1 MELSRERPEGIV
13 LVRHVAT
20 DHIVLDDR
28 ELARSFLLVPERTIE
43 DWPVDLADKLD
54 AAQVA
59 PLLDLRP
66 EVVLLGTGARQ
77 VFPPAEFLAGF
88 LRKGI
93 GIEVMDNS
101 AAARTYNLLAGE
113 GRKVLAAFILPGR
126 SASAA

>member
-13 LVRHVAT
+13 LVRHVAAN
-20 DHIVLDDR
+20 HIVIDDR
-28 ELARSFLLVPERTIE
+28 ELEHSFLLVPERAIE

-54 AAQVA
+54 AGQVA
-59 PLLDLRP
+59 PLLDLQP
-66 EVVLLGTGARQ
+66 EVILLGTGTRQ

-113 GRKVLAAFILPGR
+113 GRKVLAAFILPGQ

>member
-13 LVRHVAT
+13 LVRHVAI
-20 DHIVLDDR
+20 DHIVLNDR
-28 ELARSFLLVPERTIE
+28 ELARSFLLVAERTIE
-43 DWPVDLADKLD
+43 NWPVDVADKLD
-54 AAQVA
+54 AGQVA

-113 GRKVLAAFILPGR
+113 GRKVLAAFILPGP
-126 SASAA
+126 SAPTA